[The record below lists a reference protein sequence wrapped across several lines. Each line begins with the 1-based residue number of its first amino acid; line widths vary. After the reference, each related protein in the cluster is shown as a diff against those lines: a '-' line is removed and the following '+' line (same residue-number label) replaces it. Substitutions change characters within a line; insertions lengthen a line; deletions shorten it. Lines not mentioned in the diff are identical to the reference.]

1 MLLLCDYYVFIKFL
15 YRLYTDFIMS
25 VSKPHRTHT
34 IPSLY
39 PHNTHTVTTQY
50 PHCPHTI
57 PSLYYTCSECDRFSD
72 NTYTEEQWQKME
84 DTGAVFLPAAGYR
97 TGDDGSY
104 GTYWSSTQDGSDRT
118 YKLYFHTSR
127 LGPQYGSYRY
137 LGRSVRLVHVLQN

>member
-1 MLLLCDYYVFIKFL
+1 MWPFL
-15 YRLYTDFIMS
+15 G
-25 VSKPHRTHT
+25 
-34 IPSLY
+34 
-39 PHNTHTVTTQY
+39 
-50 PHCPHTI
+50 
-57 PSLYYTCSECDRFSD
+57 

-84 DTGAVFLPAAGYR
+84 DAGAVFLPAAGYR

-137 LGRSVRLVHVLQN
+137 LGRSVRLVRVVQNRRVSYTTCKAQ